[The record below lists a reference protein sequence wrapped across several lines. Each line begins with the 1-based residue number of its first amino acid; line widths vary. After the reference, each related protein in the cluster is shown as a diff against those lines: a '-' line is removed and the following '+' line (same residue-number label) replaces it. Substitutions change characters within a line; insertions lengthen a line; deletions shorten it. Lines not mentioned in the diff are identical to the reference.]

1 MSTPCGQAGPR
12 SFFQSSTSMH
22 LWRSVPAVR
31 SHTFTASVLG
41 QPPNLSNSSIGD
53 LLLIDSW
60 KITLAMYTCESI
72 FDICGRKLVDS
83 RAAWRMTFSE
93 DSVLNI
99 QRTPR
104 NSGNTLTKSQVVW
117 NITMCH
123 NANWVIWPA
132 TLPQLLRIQTVL
144 MIFLKTVR
152 RLLTVRTPAI
162 VHPTWMSFLLW
173 PVRLWKS
180 NYDRLTPQRPPDLM
194 AFLDFSWNAVQLS
207 WLRLSQEYSTIPS
220 SLAQCHICS
229 RRQPSLPSTSL
240 ATRVKQGITS
250 RSHCCRSWVR
260 SWRKLSPHSLKS
272 TWMDINFFL
281 LNSLHTTRV
290 TLLRTLSPLS

>member
-1 MSTPCGQAGPR
+1 MKALRPKMTKI
-12 SFFQSSTSMH
+12 
-22 LWRSVPAVR
+22 
-31 SHTFTASVLG
+31 ASRGGLA
-41 QPPNLSNSSIGD
+41 LSNSCIGD
-53 LLLIDSW
+53 LLLIDNW
-60 KITLAMYTCESI
+60 KRTLAMYTCESI
-72 FDICGRKLVDS
+72 FVICGRKRVDS

-99 QRTPR
+99 QRTLR

-117 NITMCH
+117 NSIMCH
-123 NANWVIWPA
+123 NANWLIWPA
-132 TLPQLLRIQTVL
+132 KLPHLSRIQTVP

-152 RLLTVRTPAI
+152 SRLLTVPTPAI

-180 NYDRLTPQRPPDLM
+180 NYDRLTPQRLPDLM
-194 AFLDFSWNAVQLS
+194 AFLDFCWNAVQLS
-207 WLRLSQEYSTIPS
+207 WLRLSQEYSTLPS

-240 ATRVKQGITS
+240 ATRVKQGFTG
-250 RSHCCRSWVR
+250 RSHCCRPWVR

-272 TWMDINFFL
+272 TWMNIIFFL
-281 LNSLHTTRV
+281 LNSLHTAKV